1 MKGKLF
7 LVRGW
12 HEKSRDRNTS
22 PFNQE
27 ELAIRWNIRCR
38 RLEVRSFNIEKKNG
52 LLLFTNM
59 TKERENFWF
68 NPSRLG
74 RVFFLGPSFLKGIIT
89 KTPLRFVTH
98 HMVSLNIEKYHL
110 HPLFSTSCNFVNL
123 FKQIWFKNS
132 FWER

>member
-74 RVFFLGPSFLKGIIT
+74 RVFFFGSLIFERYNYKNTPEVCDTSHGIPKYWKIPPT
-89 KTPLRFVTH
+89 
-98 HMVSLNIEKYHL
+98 SLI
-110 HPLFSTSCNFVNL
+110 FNFFQLCQPIPTNM
-123 FKQIWFKNS
+123 I
-132 FWER
+132 